1 MGKSSK
7 RAWIAG
13 LGGLL
18 VVVAVGVGVWT
29 SRCPCERTPGFMLL
43 GETVEETVADWRFV
57 NDVPLCQLQVTAYG
71 LPHAI
76 NLNCMA
82 TPEGRL
88 FLSCSVCDT
97 KFWAKHVQPGSRGRL
112 RLNGRV
118 YPVTLTRV
126 TDDAT
131 LDQAWRARVAKLQV
145 HGTETGINAR
155 PKPDAPR
162 PDRWWSFELRSSIG

>member
-1 MGKSSK
+1 MK
-7 RAWIAG
+7 RG
-13 LGGLL
+13 LLYGVGGL
-18 VVVAVGVGVWT
+18 VIVVAVAVGIWT
-29 SRCPCERTPGFMLL
+29 TTCPCAQTPGFMLL
-43 GETVEETVADWRFV
+43 GETVTGPVADWRFV
-57 NDVPLCQLQVTAYG
+57 NDVPLCQLQVPVYG

-82 TPEGRL
+82 TPDGRI

-97 KFWAKHVQPGSRGRL
+97 KLWARHVTPGTAGRL

-126 TDDAT
+126 TDEAT

-145 HGTETGINAR
+145 YGTETGVNAR
-155 PKPDAPR
+155 PRPDAPR
-162 PDRWWSFELRSSIG
+162 PNRWWSFELKSAV